1 MRASRAGQGIGR
13 GFAGSHEAAENVG
26 NPEKWHK
33 NLKKWQKTCGN
44 RAFAVD
50 KVCEKTQGKR
60 R

>member
-1 MRASRAGQGIGR
+1 MRASRAGQGFPRRIKTLKKCP
-13 GFAGSHEAAENVG
+13 

-33 NLKKWQKTCGN
+33 NREKWGKTCGN

-50 KVCEKTQGKR
+50 KVREKTQGKR